1 MLLDIAELSRAYGK
15 LKTLNTGN
23 DTPSE
28 QSMNGHDIPVD
39 RDKVLLLLENQVA
52 DLKTQLE
59 KAEQR
64 ETTLITERS
73 KLLDMLSEEKAKR
86 RALMPP
92 PKPKRSFWDN
102 FRLT

>member
-1 MLLDIAELSRAYGK
+1 
-15 LKTLNTGN
+15 
-23 DTPSE
+23 
-28 QSMNGHDIPVD
+28 MNGHDIPVD
-39 RDKVLLLLENQVA
+39 KDKVVVLLENQVA

-73 KLLDMLSEEKAKR
+73 KLLDMLSEEKAEC

-92 PKPKRSFWDN
+92 PAHETLFWELALRGYDLSSLRDN
-102 FRLT
+102 PTTAEILKIS